1 MLTGFSHGAAGIA
14 YALLRLSSATGDPV
28 YRSAAA
34 EAIAYEDEL
43 FEPTLEN
50 WPDLREEEAGYKVN
64 WCHGAPGIGLARLGG
79 LDEIDTD
86 SVRRDIDAA
95 VRTTLR
101 TDLDAP
107 DHLCCGNLGRA
118 DLLLVAGERLERPDL
133 TEQARERAREIAGRA
148 QAVGGFSL
156 HSSLPRRVHMCGF
169 FMGMS
174 GVGYQLLRVAHPE
187 MLPSV
192 LLWE

>member
-1 MLTGFSHGAAGIA
+1 MSA
-14 YALLRLSSATGDPV
+14 ATGDPV

-50 WPDLREEEAGYKVN
+50 WHDLREEGAGYKVN
-64 WCHGAPGIGLARLGG
+64 WCHGAPGIGLAPRS

-86 SVRRDIDAA
+86 AVRRDIDAA
-95 VRTTLR
+95 VPTTLR

-107 DHLCCGNLGRA
+107 DHLCCGNFGRA
-118 DLLLVAGERLERPDL
+118 DLLLVAGERLDRPDL
-133 TEQARERAREIAGRA
+133 TEQARERAREITGRA

-156 HSSLPRRVHMCGF
+156 HSSLAGLAAAP
-169 FMGMS
+169 
-174 GVGYQLLRVAHPE
+174 A
-187 MLPSV
+187 PSTNRNWFR
-192 LLWE
+192 LGTIRGLITGISLCS